1 MLLFSTLL
9 LSALTFNLA
18 VTDVTATR
26 ANDCCPN
33 ENKLLTAYECLG
45 NTTANITCD
54 QSRLLLNMTSMKY
67 NVDAD
72 GNLDLGDAT
81 TMIPKQM

>member
-1 MLLFSTLL
+1 MFLFTTLL
-9 LSALTFNLA
+9 LSALTFY
-18 VTDVTATR
+18 VTAKDVTATR

-33 ENKLLTAYECLG
+33 GNKLFNAYSCSG
-45 NTTANITCD
+45 DTIANLTCD
-54 QSRLLLNMTSMKY
+54 TSRLLLNMTSMKY

-81 TMIPKQM
+81 TRIPKQM